1 MSKKEENTNI
11 DISANENT
19 DKQDKKKESVTENV
33 IYLGPDI
40 PNVVNSSTVFA
51 DGVLSDA
58 VNEKIKELPILSNLF
73 VPVSGM
79 VEKVKEL
86 NNAGSFANTIY
97 ARIKAEIKK
106 EV

>member
-1 MSKKEENTNI
+1 M
-11 DISANENT
+11 
-19 DKQDKKKESVTENV
+19 
-33 IYLGPDI
+33 
-40 PNVVNSSTVFA
+40 
-51 DGVLSDA
+51 
-58 VNEKIKELPILSNLF
+58 PILSNLF

-97 ARIKAEIKK
+97 ARIKAETKK